1 MYYYLNIHRLIL
13 LCCAALFSFHGYS
26 QDITD
31 TRRTTESFKRLPG
44 SEVRSEIASF
54 SFGGITESANAP
66 ELRKIAPTVV
76 SRDSMI
82 IEGDGFFVKILQEPF
97 DPKAHKITYD
107 SDEKTPIRI
116 DRKPYY
122 GDYGKM
128 PLKSIS
134 SIVLVIRGDTVAIPP
149 AAYADLKNMR
159 FSYVL
164 NGVERTSNGLFI
176 SKDGQRVYLYLFSK
190 NNTGNYEVTYVIRN
204 KKYERRVLD
213 YGFL

>member
-1 MYYYLNIHRLIL
+1 MHYSSIYRNLFL
-13 LCCAALFSFHGYS
+13 LFAVIFSLKSFG

-31 TRRTTESFKRLPG
+31 TRRTTEAFKRLPPT
-44 SEVRSEIASF
+44 EVRAEIASF
-54 SFGGITESANAP
+54 TFGGITESANAP
-66 ELRKIAPTVV
+66 ELRKVAPTLV
-76 SRDSMI
+76 SRDSMVI
-82 IEGDGFFVKILQEPF
+82 NGDGFYVKILQEPF

-107 SDEKTPIRI
+107 NDEKTPIRI

-128 PLKSIS
+128 PVKSIA
-134 SIVLVIRGDTVAIPP
+134 SILIIIQGDTVEIPP

-164 NGVERTSNGLFI
+164 NGVERTSNGLFV
-176 SKDGQRVYLYLFSK
+176 SKDGKRVYLYLFSK
-190 NNTGNYEVTYVIRN
+190 NTTGNYEVTYVIRD